1 MQEDVAGQKAR
12 MRETMKARRD
22 ALHDGGGAS
31 AQAAAAFAGD
41 VLALAPPQRGEATEV
56 VVSSYL
62 PIGSE
67 IDPQPLMRAL
77 AEQGAIGA
85 LPVIVAKARP
95 LTFRSYLDGDPLEE
109 KLWGIRE
116 PLANQPVCVPDILV
130 LPMLA
135 FDDQGWRLGYGGGF
149 YDRTLA
155 GLRAEKAVVAI
166 GLAYDGQRVD
176 AVPYDDY
183 DERLDFVLTPS
194 GLRKFQG

>member
-1 MQEDVAGQKAR
+1 MQDDVAGQKAR
-12 MRETMKARRD
+12 LRETMKARRD
-22 ALHDGGGAS
+22 ALHDGGGVPAR
-31 AQAAAAFAGD
+31 AAAAYAEQ
-41 VLALAPPQRGEATEV
+41 VLALAPSRRGEATAP

-77 AEQGAIGA
+77 ADLGAVGA
-85 LPVIVAKARP
+85 LPVIAGKARP
-95 LTFRSYLDGDPLEE
+95 LVFRVYRDGDPLEE

-116 PLANQPVCVPDILV
+116 PLASQPVCVPDILV

-135 FDDQGWRLGYGGGF
+135 FDDHGWRLGYGGGF

-166 GLAYDGQRVD
+166 GLAYDAQRVD
-176 AVPYDDY
+176 AVAHDDY

-194 GLRKFQG
+194 GLTKFQG

>member
-22 ALHDGGGAS
+22 ALHDGGGAP
-31 AQAAAAFAGD
+31 AQAAATFAGE
-41 VLALAPPQRGEATEV
+41 VLALAPPQRGEATEA

-116 PLANQPVCVPDILV
+116 PLANQAVCVPDILV

-155 GLRAEKAVVAI
+155 GLRAEKAVIAI

-183 DERLDFVLTPS
+183 DARLDFVLTPS
-194 GLRKFQG
+194 GLRKLQG